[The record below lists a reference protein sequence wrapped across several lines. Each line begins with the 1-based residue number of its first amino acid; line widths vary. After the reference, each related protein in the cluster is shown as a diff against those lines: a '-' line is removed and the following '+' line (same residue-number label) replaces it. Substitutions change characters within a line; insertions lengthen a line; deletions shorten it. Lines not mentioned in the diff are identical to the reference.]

1 MGAIVGLVGGALVIA
16 LIAMFFL
23 CYRPRRKEKQGD
35 EVNNDEY
42 NDEFTLLGPLNE
54 KANDSM
60 SIEPNPFLLA
70 GGYNNFDTLQQKD
83 SVRHPLINH
92 SPYAAQDSF
101 TTALNVLNGHSRLN
115 SHMFNYSAGTAAT
128 AGGMVSSPG
137 HESQPSDGSGLV
149 DRSSIGDRGDQNKQP
164 HPFTQLFHPGQQ
176 SVPENAE
183 LYPPQQGRRKLST
196 GSLPDM
202 IARQPGSL
210 KVVNN

>member
-23 CYRPRRKEKQGD
+23 CYRPRRKENQAD
-35 EVNNDEY
+35 EVHD
-42 NDEFTLLGPLNE
+42 DEFTLLGPLNE
-54 KANDSM
+54 KGADSM

-70 GGYNNFDTLQQKD
+70 GGYNFDTLQQNG

-101 TTALNVLNGHSRLN
+101 TATLNALNGHSRLN
-115 SHMFNYSAGTAAT
+115 SHMFNYSASTAM
-128 AGGMVSSPG
+128 AGGGAISSPG

-164 HPFTQLFHPGQQ
+164 HPFTQLFNPGQE